1 VVELLQPQSHIAGSE
16 KETLNP
22 KFSAQNGFLFM
33 DKRQLYNI
41 FKTAFIDWLEDNA
54 TLRAAALTFFIIIP
68 LPTLLLIIVAV
79 FTAFL
84 GETQAVQI
92 VVQQITAIAG
102 PSVADLFRQL
112 LVSSAS
118 PFTSVWTALVV
129 IGFSVGGAIG
139 TFAVLRDTMN
149 CIWDVT
155 LRKGEPLWKRG
166 REKVVP
172 FVLLTVLGLIVIVW
186 TGVTAMLFD
195 AIREYS
201 INTILTFIGL
211 EIAQVLSSFAVA
223 FLLLAIIYKMIPE
236 ATVHWRD
243 VALATL
249 IASVAF
255 TVANY
260 IFGFYVQTFVV
271 TTVGGAAGA
280 LLIILLWI
288 FVLNLILLYGAE
300 VSKVYAVTVGTH
312 SAAYLPAPVQKVI
325 EPLQKLGSKIE
336 QASKEEVVKTGEE
349 TSQPERELV
358 AEKGHVTGL
367 PAEEKPAPQSQVLEE
382 TIVAKADEGNIEFQ
396 LKIKK
401 PKKKQP
407 KTV

>member
-1 VVELLQPQSHIAGSE
+1 
-16 KETLNP
+16 
-22 KFSAQNGFLFM
+22 M
-33 DKRQLYNI
+33 DKKQLYGV
-41 FKTAFIDWLEDNA
+41 FKTAFLNWLKDNA
-54 TLRAAALTFFIIIP
+54 TLRAAALTYFIIIP

-84 GETQAVQI
+84 GETQAVEI

-118 PFTSVWTALVV
+118 PFTSIWTALVV

-149 CIWDVT
+149 RIWDVT
-155 LRKGEPLWKRG
+155 LPKGKPLWKRG

-172 FVLLTVLGLIVIVW
+172 FMLVTVLGLIVIVW
-186 TGVTAMLFD
+186 TGLTTVLFD
-195 AIREYS
+195 AIREFS
-201 INTILTFIGL
+201 FSTILTFAGL
-211 EIAQVLSSFAVA
+211 EIAQILSSFAVA
-223 FLLLAIIYKMIPE
+223 ALLLAIIYKIIPE
-236 ATVHWRD
+236 ATVHWQD
-243 VALATL
+243 IALATL
-249 IASVAF
+249 VASIAF
-255 TVANY
+255 TIANY

-280 LLIILLWI
+280 LLIILLWV

-312 SAAYLPAPVQKVI
+312 SAANFPTPVQKVI
-325 EPLQKLGSKIE
+325 EPLQKLGGRIE
-336 QASKEEVVKTGEE
+336 QASKEEVVKTDEG
-349 TSQPERELV
+349 TTQPERELV
-358 AEKGHVTGL
+358 AKNGHQTGL
-367 PAEEKPAPQSQVLEE
+367 PAAEKPETQPPLEE
-382 TIVAKADEGNIEFQ
+382 ETETVVARADKGNIEFQ

-407 KTV
+407 EV

>member
-1 VVELLQPQSHIAGSE
+1 
-16 KETLNP
+16 
-22 KFSAQNGFLFM
+22 M
-33 DKRQLYNI
+33 DKRQLYGV
-41 FKTAFIDWLEDNA
+41 FKNAFLDWLENNA

-68 LPTLLLIIVAV
+68 LPTLLLIIVAI
-79 FTAFL
+79 FTAFV
-84 GETQAVQI
+84 GNDQAVQI

-118 PFTSVWTALVV
+118 PFSSIWTALVV

-139 TFAVLRDTMN
+139 TLAVLRDTMN

-155 LRKGEPLWKRG
+155 LPKGKPLWKRG

-172 FVLLTVLGLIVIVW
+172 FVLVTVLGLVVIVW
-186 TGVTAMLFD
+186 TGITSILFD
-195 AIREYS
+195 AIRAFS
-201 INTILTFIGL
+201 FNAILTLIGL
-211 EIAQVLSSFAVA
+211 EIAQILSSFAVA
-223 FLLLAIIYKMIPE
+223 FLLLAIIYKEVPE

-249 IASVAF
+249 IASIAF

-300 VSKVYAVTVGTH
+300 VSKVYAVSVGTH
-312 SAAYLPAPVQKVI
+312 SATNLPAPVQKVI
-325 EPLQKLGSKIE
+325 EPLQKLGGRIE
-336 QASKEEVVKTGEE
+336 QVSKEEVVKTGEA
-349 TSQPERELV
+349 QPERELV
-358 AEKGHVTGL
+358 AQKGHLTASTAVEAKE
-367 PAEEKPAPQSQVLEE
+367 AEPQPKVQPKVEEE

-396 LKIKK
+396 LKIKR

-407 KTV
+407 NNK

>member
-1 VVELLQPQSHIAGSE
+1 
-16 KETLNP
+16 
-22 KFSAQNGFLFM
+22 M
-33 DKRQLYNI
+33 DKRQLYGV
-41 FKTAFIDWLEDNA
+41 FKNAFLDWLEDNA

-68 LPTLLLIIVAV
+68 LPTLLLIIVAI

-84 GETQAVQI
+84 GGDQAVQI

-112 LVSSAS
+112 LLSSAS

-155 LRKGEPLWKRG
+155 LPKGKPLWKRG

-186 TGVTAMLFD
+186 TGITTILFD
-195 AIREYS
+195 LIREFS
-201 INTILTFIGL
+201 FNEILTLIGL
-211 EIAQVLSSFAVA
+211 EIAQILSSFAVA
-223 FLLLAIIYKMIPE
+223 FLLLAIIYKIIPE

-243 VALATL
+243 IALAAL

-255 TVANY
+255 TIANY

-300 VSKVYAVTVGTH
+300 VSKVYAVTVGKH
-312 SAAYLPAPVQKVI
+312 SATYLPAPVQRVI
-325 EPLQKLGSKIE
+325 EPLQKFGGRIE
-336 QASKEEVVKTGEE
+336 QASKEEVVKTGEAAR
-349 TSQPERELV
+349 PEREIV
-358 AEKGHVTGL
+358 AEKGHQTIPTAVEK
-367 PAEEKPAPQSQVLEE
+367 AEEAVPQSRVEEE
-382 TIVAKADEGNIEFQ
+382 TVVARADEGNIEFQ
-396 LKIKK
+396 LKIRK

-407 KTV
+407 EE

>member
-1 VVELLQPQSHIAGSE
+1 
-16 KETLNP
+16 
-22 KFSAQNGFLFM
+22 
-33 DKRQLYNI
+33 
-41 FKTAFIDWLEDNA
+41 
-54 TLRAAALTFFIIIP
+54 
-68 LPTLLLIIVAV
+68 
-79 FTAFL
+79 
-84 GETQAVQI
+84 
-92 VVQQITAIAG
+92 VVQQITALAG

-118 PFTSVWTALVV
+118 PFSSVWTALVV

-149 CIWDVT
+149 CIWEVT
-155 LRKGEPLWKRG
+155 LPKGEPLWKKG

-172 FVLLTVLGLIVIVW
+172 FVLVTALGLIVIVW
-186 TGVTAMLFD
+186 TGITTALFD
-195 AIREYS
+195 AIRQFS
-201 INTILTFIGL
+201 FNAILTLIGL
-211 EIAQVLSSFAVA
+211 EIAQILSSFAIA
-223 FLLLAIIYKMIPE
+223 LLLLAIIYKMIPE

-243 VALATL
+243 IALATL
-249 IASVAF
+249 IAGIAF

-300 VSKVYAVTVGTH
+300 VSRAYAVMVGTH
-312 SAAYLPAPVQKVI
+312 KAANLPAPVQKVI
-325 EPLQKLGSKIE
+325 EPLQRIGQRIE
-336 QASKEEVVKTGEE
+336 HATKEDVVKTEAA

-358 AEKGHVTGL
+358 AQSGHTAGL
-367 PAEEKPAPQSQVLEE
+367 PAAKAPTPQPLFEEE
-382 TIVAKADEGNIEFQ
+382 TVVGRADEGNIEFE

-401 PKKKQP
+401 PKKKHEE
-407 KTV
+407 K

>member
-1 VVELLQPQSHIAGSE
+1 
-16 KETLNP
+16 
-22 KFSAQNGFLFM
+22 M
-33 DKRQLYNI
+33 DKRQLYGV
-41 FKTAFIDWLEDNA
+41 FKNAFLDWLEDNA

-68 LPTLLLIIVAV
+68 LPTLLLIIVAI

-84 GETQAVQI
+84 GGDQAVQI

-112 LVSSAS
+112 LLSSAS

-149 CIWDVT
+149 RIWDVT
-155 LRKGEPLWKRG
+155 LPKGKPLWKRG

-186 TGVTAMLFD
+186 TGITTILFD
-195 AIREYS
+195 LIREFS
-201 INTILTFIGL
+201 FNEILTLIGL
-211 EIAQVLSSFAVA
+211 EIAQILSSFAVA
-223 FLLLAIIYKMIPE
+223 FLLLAIIYKIIPE

-243 VALATL
+243 IALAAL
-249 IASVAF
+249 IASIAF
-255 TVANY
+255 TIANY

-300 VSKVYAVTVGTH
+300 VSKVYAVTVGKH
-312 SAAYLPAPVQKVI
+312 SATYLPAPVQRVI
-325 EPLQKLGSKIE
+325 EPLQKLGGRIE
-336 QASKEEVVKTGEE
+336 QASKEEVVKTGEAAR
-349 TSQPERELV
+349 PEREIV
-358 AEKGHVTGL
+358 AEKGHQTIPTAVEK
-367 PAEEKPAPQSQVLEE
+367 AEEAVPQSRVEEE
-382 TIVAKADEGNIEFQ
+382 TVVARADEGNIEFQ
-396 LKIKK
+396 LKIRK

-407 KTV
+407 EE

>member
-1 VVELLQPQSHIAGSE
+1 
-16 KETLNP
+16 
-22 KFSAQNGFLFM
+22 M
-33 DKRQLYNI
+33 DKRQLYGI
-41 FKTAFIDWLEDNA
+41 FKTAFLNWLKDNA
-54 TLRAAALTFFIIIP
+54 TLRAAALTYFIIIP

-84 GETQAVQI
+84 GEAQAVQI

-118 PFTSVWTALVV
+118 PFTSIWTALVV

-149 CIWDVT
+149 HIWDVT
-155 LRKGEPLWKRG
+155 LPKGKPLWKRG

-172 FVLLTVLGLIVIVW
+172 FMLVTVLGLIVIVW
-186 TGVTAMLFD
+186 TSITAVLFD
-195 AIREYS
+195 AIREFS
-201 INTILTFIGL
+201 FNTILTFVGL
-211 EIAQVLSSFAVA
+211 EVAQILSSFAVA
-223 FLLLAIIYKMIPE
+223 ALLLAIIYKIIPE
-236 ATVHWRD
+236 ATVHWQD
-243 VALATL
+243 ITLATL
-249 IASVAF
+249 VASIAF

-280 LLIILLWI
+280 LLIILLWV

-312 SAAYLPAPVQKVI
+312 SAANLPAPMQKVI
-325 EPLQKLGSKIE
+325 EPLQKIGGRIE
-336 QASKEEVVKTGEE
+336 QASKEEVVKTDEG
-349 TSQPERELV
+349 TAQPERELV
-358 AEKGHVTGL
+358 AKNGHQTGFS
-367 PAEEKPAPQSQVLEE
+367 AEKPEPQPPPEEE
-382 TIVAKADEGNIEFQ
+382 TETVVAKADDGNIEFQ

-407 KTV
+407 KS

>member
-1 VVELLQPQSHIAGSE
+1 
-16 KETLNP
+16 
-22 KFSAQNGFLFM
+22 M
-33 DKRQLYNI
+33 DKRQLYGV
-41 FKTAFIDWLEDNA
+41 FKTASLDWLEDNA

-84 GETQAVQI
+84 GESQAVQI
-92 VVQQITAIAG
+92 VVQQITALAG

-149 CIWDVT
+149 CIWEVT
-155 LRKGEPLWKRG
+155 LPKGEPLWKKG

-172 FVLLTVLGLIVIVW
+172 FVLVTVLGLIVIVW
-186 TGVTAMLFD
+186 TGVTAVLFD
-195 AIREYS
+195 AIRQFS
-201 INTILTFIGL
+201 FNTILTLIGL

-223 FLLLAIIYKMIPE
+223 LLLLAIIYKIIPE

-243 VALATL
+243 IALATL

-255 TVANY
+255 TIANY

-300 VSKVYAVTVGTH
+300 LSRVYAVTVGTH
-312 SAAYLPAPVQKVI
+312 KAANLPAPVQKVI
-325 EPLQKLGSKIE
+325 EPLQKIGERIE
-336 QASKEEVVKTGEE
+336 HASKEDVVKTDGAAA
-349 TSQPERELV
+349 QPERELV
-358 AEKGHVTGL
+358 AQKGHTVGL
-367 PAEEKPAPQSQVLEE
+367 PAPAPEASTPQPQVEEE

-401 PKKKQP
+401 PKKKQQDE
-407 KTV
+407 K